1 MPSLTLSVSD
11 EFKNQLKEFL
21 WVNWSEI
28 AREEAMKKLIFEN
41 YIKIGSITDEEWEF
55 FEKINWH
62 TIDELGKKNPVL
74 RDALEKKIN
83 EIVKNPQDYKPLK
96 NDLAGERRVHIMKSF
111 VLKFEIDNINRIVT
125 FIMFGH
131 HDEAYRR

>member
-55 FEKINWH
+55 CDKINWH
-62 TIDELGKKNPVL
+62 PVNEL
-74 RDALEKKIN
+74 
-83 EIVKNPQDYKPLK
+83 PLK
-96 NDLAGERRVHIMKSF
+96 EEFKKEMERRKKEKSIK
-111 VLKFEIDNINRIVT
+111 LKSISNIFKDIK
-125 FIMFGH
+125 
-131 HDEAYRR
+131 